1 MRDIVKTSG
10 PLENTPPPLTLESKQ
25 VILDTD
31 TNNIFMNPMTLLK
44 TKIKSK
50 SMSKED
56 IDYIIEPNVIEKMR
70 PNIKA
75 VNIMFSDF
83 SKFQSGVDDE
93 LEILSHSSTLNYITI
108 DREGNSIIMNYKY
121 DSTAKSIL
129 KFPYSAQIT
138 SPNGVLKGFKFW
150 ESSLGSFC
158 LSSLYENNIHYHNNG
173 YTSTS
178 INSVKCI
185 DYLINGILLDLR
197 LIYSKNGESSL
208 IGETLE
214 ITSIL
219 SNASS

>member
-1 MRDIVKTSG
+1 M
-10 PLENTPPPLTLESKQ
+10 
-25 VILDTD
+25 
-31 TNNIFMNPMTLLK
+31 
-44 TKIKSK
+44 
-50 SMSKED
+50 
-56 IDYIIEPNVIEKMR
+56 
-70 PNIKA
+70 
-75 VNIMFSDF
+75 
-83 SKFQSGVDDE
+83 
-93 LEILSHSSTLNYITI
+93 
-108 DREGNSIIMNYKY
+108 
-121 DSTAKSIL
+121 
-129 KFPYSAQIT
+129 
-138 SPNGVLKGFKFW
+138 KGFKFW